1 MTERS
6 KTNNIILEDATM
18 IFKNFAGREREFN
31 SAGDRNFSVV
41 LEPKLAKAM
50 KADGW
55 RVKQLK
61 PREEGEE
68 GDYHL
73 KVNVN
78 YGKGRPPRVVL
89 ISSRGRT
96 DLGSDEVDIL
106 DWADIKKCDMI
117 VNGWWSDTA
126 GGGYGG
132 FLKSLFVTINED
144 DLELK
149 YAGVPET
156 SEKPPVSEDADS
168 GSDDRDDWNE

>member
-6 KTNNIILEDATM
+6 KTNNIILEDATLM
-18 IFKNFAGREREFN
+18 FRNFAGIERDFN
-31 SAGDRNFSVV
+31 SAGDRNFSVL

-50 KADGW
+50 KDDGW

-89 ISSRGRT
+89 ISSAGRV
-96 DLGSDEVDIL
+96 DLGSDEVSVL
-106 DWADIKKCDMI
+106 DWADLKNVDLI
-117 VNGWWSDTA
+117 VNGWWSDMA
-126 GGGYGG
+126 GGGYSGY
-132 FLKSLFVTINED
+132 LKSIFVTLNED
-144 DLELK
+144 ELDLK
-149 YAGVPET
+149 YAGVPAVSDNAPPPGDEED
-156 SEKPPVSEDADS
+156 SEQEVA
-168 GSDDRDDWNE
+168 